1 MALFSTLARR
11 LAVLASAAA
20 LTACA
25 VLPAGPVD
33 PVPIKPAA
41 PVPSQTQT
49 ETQTVVNGPPPPLPP
64 NIVLQ
69 DTAPTVLAPMADPVP
84 VPAEVR
90 PGRPDQLPGWKTE
103 DPIAALSAL
112 MISCRATRDVDL
124 KALCGRAQGLNP
136 MEAEAVRAFFEA
148 NFQVEPIEGTGLL
161 TGYYS
166 PEYQGRLTPNAEFS
180 APLRARPDDLLILD
194 LVGLDED
201 PSARRQ
207 IGRVQEGRFE
217 PYPDRSEIERTGLGK
232 PLLWMRPEDLFF
244 LQIQGSGSA
253 LLPDGR
259 RHRLVYEASNGRP
272 FVGIAKTLREQGL
285 LPDNGTSAEAI
296 RQWLSAN
303 RGPKAEQVMH
313 TNPRYVYFTLGTDD
327 GTEPLGAAAIALI
340 AGRAVAIDPTQHR
353 YGDLLWIDAGAPVL
367 TGSFPLYQRMVS
379 ALDTGGAIKG
389 EVRADLYLGRGDGPG
404 LEAGRIRHNLT
415 LYRLRPRT
423 LATQ

>member
-1 MALFSTLARR
+1 MDLFATLARR
-11 LAVLASAAA
+11 LAVMAGAAV
-20 LTACA
+20 LSACA

-33 PVPIKPAA
+33 
-41 PVPSQTQT
+41 TQPLT
-49 ETQTVVNGPPPPLPP
+49 PNTTTTPQGQTVVVSPPPPLPP

-69 DTAPTVLAPMADPVP
+69 ETAPTPSAPTVDPVT

-90 PGRPDQLPGWKTE
+90 LERPDQLPGWKTE

-112 MISCRATRDVDL
+112 MISCRATRDLDL
-124 KALCGRAQGLNP
+124 KALCARAQGLNG
-136 MEAEAVRAFFEA
+136 ADAQTVRTFFEA
-148 NFQVEPIEGTGLL
+148 NFRIEPVKGTGLL

-166 PEYQGRLTPNAEFS
+166 PEYQARQAPDAEFS

-194 LVGLDED
+194 LAGLDED
-201 PSARRQ
+201 PAAKRQ
-207 IGRVQEGRFE
+207 VGRIQQGRFE
-217 PYPDRSEIERTGLGK
+217 AYPDRAEIEQAGLGD
-232 PLLWMRPEDLFF
+232 PILWMRPEDLFF

-253 LLPDGR
+253 QLPDGR
-259 RHRLVYEASNGRP
+259 RYRLIYEASNGRP

-303 RGPKAEQVMH
+303 RGAKAEEVMR
-313 TNPRYVYFTLGTDD
+313 TNPRYVYFTLGNDD

-389 EVRADLYLGRGDGPG
+389 EVRADLYLGRGDAPG

-423 LATQ
+423 QATQ

>member
-1 MALFSTLARR
+1 LNGVDLFATLARR
-11 LAVLASAAA
+11 LAVLATLAT

-25 VLPAGPVD
+25 ALPAGPVD
-33 PVPIKPAA
+33 TQPLKPAVS
-41 PVPSQTQT
+41 PPSQTQT
-49 ETQTVVNGPPPPLPP
+49 VVDSPPPPLPS
-64 NIVLQ
+64 NIVPQ
-69 DTAPTVLAPMADPVP
+69 DAAPTPSIPTAEPVT
-84 VPAEVR
+84 VPAEARLDR
-90 PGRPDQLPGWKTE
+90 PYQLPGWKTE

-112 MISCRATRDVDL
+112 MISCRATKDPDL
-124 KALCGRAQGLNP
+124 KALCARAQDLSR
-136 MEAEAVRAFFEA
+136 ADAQTVRVFFEV
-148 NFQVEPIEGTGLL
+148 NFRIEPIKGTGLL

-166 PEYQGRLTPNAEFS
+166 PEYQARQTADAEFS

-194 LVGLDED
+194 LAGLDED
-201 PSARRQ
+201 PAAKRQ
-207 IGRVQEGRFE
+207 VGRIQQGRFE
-217 PYPDRSEIERTGLGK
+217 PYPDRSEIERSGLGK

-253 LLPDGR
+253 LLPDGQR
-259 RHRLVYEASNGRP
+259 YRLVYEASNGRP

-303 RGPKAEQVMH
+303 RGVKADQVMQ
-313 TNPRYVYFTLGTDD
+313 TNPRYVYFSLASDD

-389 EVRADLYLGRGDGPG
+389 EVRADLYLGRGEGPG

-423 LATQ
+423 QAVQ

>member
-1 MALFSTLARR
+1 MDLFATLARR
-11 LAVLASAAA
+11 LAVLASAAT

-25 VLPAGPVD
+25 ALPAGPVD
-33 PVPIKPAA
+33 TQPLKPAA
-41 PVPSQTQT
+41 SPQTQT
-49 ETQTVVNGPPPPLPP
+49 PMVVDSPPPPLPP

-69 DTAPTVLAPMADPVP
+69 ETAPTPSVPTVDPALDATEAQLDRV
-84 VPAEVR
+84 EH
-90 PGRPDQLPGWKTE
+90 LPGWKIE

-112 MISCRATRDVDL
+112 MISCRATKDIDL
-124 KALCGRAQGLNP
+124 KALCARAQGLNG
-136 MEAEAVRAFFEA
+136 ADAQTVRAFFEV
-148 NFQVEPIEGTGLL
+148 NFRVEPIKGTGLL

-166 PEYQGRLTPNAEFS
+166 PEYQARQAQDAEFS
-180 APLRARPDDLLILD
+180 APLRARPDDLLVLD
-194 LVGLDED
+194 LAGLDED
-201 PSARRQ
+201 PSAKRQ
-207 IGRVQEGRFE
+207 VGRIQQGRFE
-217 PYPDRSEIERTGLGK
+217 PYPDRTEIERSGLGK

-244 LQIQGSGSA
+244 LQVQGSGSA
-253 LLPDGR
+253 LIPDGQR
-259 RHRLVYEASNGRP
+259 YRLIYEASNGRP
-272 FVGIAKTLREQGL
+272 FIGIAKTLREQGL

-303 RGPKAEQVMH
+303 RGTKADQVMQ
-313 TNPRYVYFTLGTDD
+313 TNPRYVYFSLGLDD
-327 GTEPLGAAAIALI
+327 GSEPIGAAGMALI

-423 LATQ
+423 PAAQ

>member
-1 MALFSTLARR
+1 VDLFATLASR
-11 LAVLASAAA
+11 LAVLASAAT

-25 VLPAGPVD
+25 ALPAGPVD
-33 PVPIKPAA
+33 PVPLEPAIL
-41 PVPSQTQT
+41 PPSQTQT
-49 ETQTVVNGPPPPLPP
+49 VVDSAPLPLP
-64 NIVLQ
+64 RNIVLQ
-69 DTAPTVLAPMADPVP
+69 DAPPTPSAPTADPVTI
-84 VPAEVR
+84 PAEVR
-90 PGRPDQLPGWKTE
+90 LDRADQLPGWKTE
-103 DPIAALSAL
+103 DPVAALSAL
-112 MISCRATRDVDL
+112 MISCRATKDVDL
-124 KALCGRAQGLNP
+124 KALCARAQGLNGV
-136 MEAEAVRAFFEA
+136 EAQAVRAFFEA
-148 NFQVEPIEGTGLL
+148 NFRIEPIRGTGLL

-166 PEYQGRLTPNAEFS
+166 PEYQGRLIPDGEFS

-194 LVGLDED
+194 LVGLDDD
-201 PSARRQ
+201 PGARRQ
-207 IGRVQEGRFE
+207 VGRVQEGRFE
-217 PYPDRSEIERTGLGK
+217 PYPDRAEIERTGLGK

-253 LLPDGR
+253 LLPDGQ

-272 FVGIAKTLREQGL
+272 FVGIAKTLRDQGL
-285 LPDNGTSAEAI
+285 LPDNGTSADAI
-296 RQWLSAN
+296 RQWLAAN
-303 RGPKAEQVMH
+303 RGAKADQVMQ

-353 YGDLLWIDAGAPVL
+353 YGDLLWIDAGASVL

-389 EVRADLYLGRGDGPG
+389 EVRADLYLGRGDVPG

-423 LATQ
+423 PATQ

>member
-1 MALFSTLARR
+1 VDLFATLARR
-11 LAVLASAAA
+11 LAVMASAAA

-25 VLPAGPVD
+25 ALPAGPVD
-33 PVPIKPAA
+33 TQPVKPAA
-41 PVPSQTQT
+41 SPQTQT
-49 ETQTVVNGPPPPLPP
+49 PTVVDSPPPPPPP

-69 DTAPTVLAPMADPVP
+69 ETAPTPSVTTVEPVT

-90 PGRPDQLPGWKTE
+90 LERPDQLPGWKTE

-112 MISCRATRDVDL
+112 MITCRATKDLDL
-124 KALCGRAQGLNP
+124 KALCARAQGLNG
-136 MEAEAVRAFFEA
+136 ADAQTARGFFEA
-148 NFQVEPIEGTGLL
+148 NFRIEQVKGTGLL

-166 PEYQGRLTPNAEFS
+166 PEYQARQAPDAEFS

-194 LVGLDED
+194 LASIDDDPAAKRQVGRIE
-201 PSARRQ
+201 Q
-207 IGRVQEGRFE
+207 GRFE

-253 LLPDGR
+253 LLPDGER
-259 RHRLVYEASNGRP
+259 YRLIYEASNGRP
-272 FVGIAKTLREQGL
+272 FIGIAKTLREQGL

-296 RQWLSAN
+296 RQWLAAN
-303 RGPKAEQVMH
+303 RGTKADQVMQ
-313 TNPRYVYFTLGTDD
+313 TNPRYVYFSLGPDD
-327 GTEPLGAAAIALI
+327 GSEPVGAAGLALI

-367 TGSFPLYQRMVS
+367 TGSFPVYQRMVS

-423 LATQ
+423 SAAQ

>member
-1 MALFSTLARR
+1 LNGVDLFATFARR
-11 LAVLASAAA
+11 LAVLASAAT

-25 VLPAGPVD
+25 ALPAGPAD
-33 PVPIKPAA
+33 TQPLKPAA
-41 PVPSQTQT
+41 SPQTPT
-49 ETQTVVNGPPPPLPP
+49 PMVVDSPPPPLPP

-69 DTAPTVLAPMADPVP
+69 DTTPSTPTSEPAS
-84 VPAEVR
+84 VPAEAR
-90 PGRPDQLPGWKTE
+90 LDRPDQLPGWKTE

-112 MISCRATRDVDL
+112 MISCRATKDADL
-124 KALCGRAQGLNP
+124 RALCARAQALNGP
-136 MEAEAVRAFFEA
+136 EAQTARAFFEA
-148 NFQVEPIEGTGLL
+148 NFRVEPIRGTGLL

-166 PEYQGRLTPNAEFS
+166 PEYQARQSADAEFS
-180 APLRARPDDLLILD
+180 APLRARPDDLLVLD
-194 LVGLDED
+194 LAGLDED
-201 PSARRQ
+201 PSAKRQ
-207 IGRVQEGRFE
+207 VGRIQQGRFE
-217 PYPDRSEIERTGLGK
+217 PYPDRSEIEQAGLGK

-244 LQIQGSGSA
+244 LQVQGSGSA
-253 LLPDGR
+253 LLPDGQR
-259 RHRLVYEASNGRP
+259 YRLIYEASNGRP

-303 RGPKAEQVMH
+303 RGAKADRVMQ
-313 TNPRYVYFTLGTDD
+313 TNPRYVYFSLGLDD
-327 GTEPLGAAAIALI
+327 GSEPIGAAGIALI

-367 TGSFPLYQRMVS
+367 TGSFPFYQRMVS

-423 LATQ
+423 QAAQ

>member
-1 MALFSTLARR
+1 MDLFATLARQ
-11 LAVLASAAA
+11 LAFLASAAA

-25 VLPAGPVD
+25 ALPAGPVD
-33 PVPIKPAA
+33 PVPLKRA
-41 PVPSQTQT
+41 VQTPSQTQA
-49 ETQTVVNGPPPPLPP
+49 VVESPPPPLPP

-69 DTAPTVLAPMADPVP
+69 DTAPTPLAPTPDPVTVP
-84 VPAEVR
+84 VEVR
-90 PGRPDQLPGWKTE
+90 LDRPDQLPGWKTE

-112 MISCRATRDVDL
+112 MISCRATRDLDL
-124 KALCGRAQGLNP
+124 KALCARVPGLSGTDAQT
-136 MEAEAVRAFFEA
+136 VRAFFEA
-148 NFQVEPIEGTGLL
+148 NFRIEPIQGTGLL

-166 PEYQGRLTPNAEFS
+166 PEYQGRLAPDAEFS

-194 LVGLDED
+194 LAGLDED
-201 PSARRQ
+201 PGARRQ
-207 IGRVQEGRFE
+207 VGRVYEGRFE

-253 LLPDGR
+253 LLPDGQR
-259 RHRLVYEASNGRP
+259 YRLVYEASNGRP
-272 FVGIAKTLREQGL
+272 FVGIAKTLRDQGL

-303 RGPKAEQVMH
+303 RGAKADQVMQ

-327 GTEPLGAAAIALI
+327 GTEPAGAAAIPLI
-340 AGRAVAIDPTQHR
+340 AGRAVAIDPSQHR

>member
-1 MALFSTLARR
+1 MGGLKPIATLVRR
-11 LAVLASAAA
+11 LAVMASAAA

-25 VLPAGPVD
+25 ALPAGPVD
-33 PVPIKPAA
+33 TQPLKPAA
-41 PVPSQTQT
+41 SPTAPTK
-49 ETQTVVNGPPPPLPP
+49 TVVDSPPPPLPP

-69 DTAPTVLAPMADPVP
+69 DTAPTPVAPTVDPAT

-90 PGRPDQLPGWKTE
+90 LDRLDQLPGWKAE
-103 DPIAALSAL
+103 DPVAALSAL
-112 MISCRATRDVDL
+112 MVTCKVTKDADL
-124 KALCGRAQGLNP
+124 RALCARAQGLNGSD
-136 MEAEAVRAFFEA
+136 ARTVRAFFEA
-148 NFQVEPIEGTGLL
+148 NFRIEPIKGTGLL

-166 PEYQGRLTPNAEFS
+166 PEYQARQTADAEFS

-194 LVGLDED
+194 LAGLDED
-201 PSARRQ
+201 LGARRQ
-207 IGRVQEGRFE
+207 VGRVYEGRFE
-217 PYPDRSEIERTGLGK
+217 PYPDRSEIERSGLGK

-253 LLPDGR
+253 TLPDGQR
-259 RHRLVYEASNGRP
+259 YRLIYEASNGRP
-272 FVGIAKTLREQGL
+272 FIGIAKTLREQGL

-296 RQWLSAN
+296 RQWLAAN
-303 RGPKAEQVMH
+303 RGAKADQVMQ
-313 TNPRYVYFTLGTDD
+313 TNPRYVYFSLGTDD
-327 GTEPLGAAAIALI
+327 GTEPVGAAGIALI
-340 AGRAVAIDPTQHR
+340 AGRAVAIDPTRHR

-404 LEAGRIRHNLT
+404 LEAGRIRHNLV

-423 LATQ
+423 PAAQ

>member
-1 MALFSTLARR
+1 MDLFATLARR
-11 LAVLASAAA
+11 LAVMAGAAV
-20 LTACA
+20 LSACA

-33 PVPIKPAA
+33 TQPLT
-41 PVPSQTQT
+41 PSTTTTPQG
-49 ETQTVVNGPPPPLPP
+49 QTVVVSPPPPLPP

-69 DTAPTVLAPMADPVP
+69 ETAPTASAPTVDPVT
-84 VPAEVR
+84 VPAEV
-90 PGRPDQLPGWKTE
+90 GLERPDQLPGWKTE

-112 MISCRATRDVDL
+112 MISCRATRDADL
-124 KALCGRAQGLNP
+124 KALCARAQGLNG
-136 MEAEAVRAFFEA
+136 ADAQTVRTFFEA
-148 NFQVEPIEGTGLL
+148 NFRIEPVKGTGLL

-166 PEYQGRLTPNAEFS
+166 PEYQARPSADAEFS
-180 APLRARPDDLLILD
+180 APLRARPNDLLILD
-194 LVGLDED
+194 LASLDED
-201 PSARRQ
+201 PAAKRQ
-207 IGRVQEGRFE
+207 VGRIQQGRFE
-217 PYPDRSEIERTGLGK
+217 AYPDRAEIEQAGLGD
-232 PLLWMRPEDLFF
+232 PILWMRPEDLFF

-253 LLPDGR
+253 QLPDGQR
-259 RHRLVYEASNGRP
+259 YRLVYEASNGRP

-303 RGPKAEQVMH
+303 RGAKADQVMQ
-313 TNPRYVYFTLGTDD
+313 TNPRYVYFTLGPDD
-327 GTEPLGAAAIALI
+327 GTEPMGAAALTLI

-389 EVRADLYLGRGDGPG
+389 EVRADLYLGRGDAPG

-423 LATQ
+423 QATQ

>member
-1 MALFSTLARR
+1 LSGVDLFATLARR
-11 LAVLASAAA
+11 LAVLASAAT

-25 VLPAGPVD
+25 ALPAGPVD
-33 PVPIKPAA
+33 PVPLKPAV
-41 PVPSQTQT
+41 PPPSQI
-49 ETQTVVNGPPPPLPP
+49 QTVVESPPPPLPP

-69 DTAPTVLAPMADPVP
+69 ETAPTPPADP
-84 VPAEVR
+84 ATISTETR
-90 PGRPDQLPGWKTE
+90 LDRLDQLPGWKAE
-103 DPIAALSAL
+103 DPIAALNGL
-112 MISCRATRDVDL
+112 MIGCRVTKDTDL
-124 KALCGRAQGLNP
+124 KAICARAQSLNG
-136 MEAEAVRAFFEA
+136 ADARSVRAFFED
-148 NFQVEPIEGTGLL
+148 NFRVEPIRGAGLL

-166 PEYQGRLTPNAEFS
+166 PEYQARQTPDAEFS

-194 LVGLDED
+194 LAGLDED
-201 PSARRQ
+201 PAAKRQ
-207 IGRVQEGRFE
+207 IGRIEQGRFE

-253 LLPDGR
+253 LLPDGQR
-259 RHRLVYEASNGRP
+259 YRLIYEASNGRP

-296 RQWLSAN
+296 RQWLAAN
-303 RGPKAEQVMH
+303 RGTKADQVMQ
-313 TNPRYVYFTLGTDD
+313 TNPRYVYFSLGPDD
-327 GTEPLGAAAIALI
+327 GSEPVGAAGIVLM
-340 AGRAVAIDPTQHR
+340 AGRAVAIDPIQHR

-367 TGSFPLYQRMVS
+367 TGSFPLYQRLVS

-423 LATQ
+423 APAQ

>member
-1 MALFSTLARR
+1 MDLFATLARR
-11 LAVLASAAA
+11 LAVMAGAAV
-20 LTACA
+20 LSACA

-33 PVPIKPAA
+33 
-41 PVPSQTQT
+41 TQPLT
-49 ETQTVVNGPPPPLPP
+49 PNTTTTPQGQTVVVSPPPPLPP

-69 DTAPTVLAPMADPVP
+69 ETAPTPSAPTVDPVT

-90 PGRPDQLPGWKTE
+90 LERPYQLPGWKTE

-112 MISCRATRDVDL
+112 MISCRATRDLDL
-124 KALCGRAQGLNP
+124 KALCARAQGLNG
-136 MEAEAVRAFFEA
+136 ADAQTVRTFFEA
-148 NFQVEPIEGTGLL
+148 NFQVEPVKGTGLL

-166 PEYQGRLTPNAEFS
+166 PEYQDPAAKRQVGR
-180 APLRARPDDLLILD
+180 I
-194 LVGLDED
+194 
-201 PSARRQ
+201 Q
-207 IGRVQEGRFE
+207 QGRFE
-217 PYPDRSEIERTGLGK
+217 AYPDRAEIEQAGLGD
-232 PLLWMRPEDLFF
+232 PILWMRPEDLFF

-253 LLPDGR
+253 QLPDGQR
-259 RHRLVYEASNGRP
+259 YRLIYEASNGRP

-303 RGPKAEQVMH
+303 RGAKAEEVMR
-313 TNPRYVYFTLGTDD
+313 TNPRYVYFTLGNDD

-367 TGSFPLYQRMVS
+367 KGSFPLYQRMVS

-389 EVRADLYLGRGDGPG
+389 EVRADLYLGRGDALG

-423 LATQ
+423 QATQ

>member
-1 MALFSTLARR
+1 VDLFATLARR
-11 LAVLASAAA
+11 LAVLASAAT

-25 VLPAGPVD
+25 ALPAGPVD
-33 PVPIKPAA
+33 PVPLKPAV
-41 PVPSQTQT
+41 PPPSQI
-49 ETQTVVNGPPPPLPP
+49 QTVVESPPPPLPP

-69 DTAPTVLAPMADPVP
+69 ETAPTPPADP
-84 VPAEVR
+84 ATISTETR
-90 PGRPDQLPGWKTE
+90 LDRLDQLPGWKAE
-103 DPIAALSAL
+103 DPIAALNGL
-112 MISCRATRDVDL
+112 MIGCRVTKDSDL
-124 KALCGRAQGLNP
+124 KAICARAQSLNG
-136 MEAEAVRAFFEA
+136 ADARLVRAFFED
-148 NFQVEPIEGTGLL
+148 NFRVEPIRGAGLL

-166 PEYQGRLTPNAEFS
+166 PEYQARQTPDAEFS

-194 LVGLDED
+194 LAGLDED
-201 PSARRQ
+201 PAAKRQ
-207 IGRVQEGRFE
+207 IGRIEQGRFE

-253 LLPDGR
+253 LLPDGQR
-259 RHRLVYEASNGRP
+259 YRLIYEASNGRP

-296 RQWLSAN
+296 RQWLAAN
-303 RGPKAEQVMH
+303 RGTKADQVMQ
-313 TNPRYVYFTLGTDD
+313 TNPRYVYFSLGPDD
-327 GTEPLGAAAIALI
+327 GSEPVGAAGIALMP
-340 AGRAVAIDPTQHR
+340 GRAVAIDPIQHR

-367 TGSFPLYQRMVS
+367 TGSFPLYQRLVS

-423 LATQ
+423 APAQ